1 MAELRP
7 GGQWCLGSSR
17 EKSCQVSKGNVLFE
31 TAEGRLFGLKLNFTV
46 CAMPVGGNMMANSCW
61 N

>member
-17 EKSCQVSKGNVLFE
+17 EKSYQVSKRKVLFE
-31 TAEGRLFGLKLNFTV
+31 TAEGRLFGLNLNFTV
-46 CAMPVGGNMMANSCW
+46 CAMPVGG
-61 N
+61 